1 MVRITKVYTRQGDK
15 GATRLAGGQE
25 VSKTSARIEAYG
37 TVDELNACMGL
48 VAESIRERPALT
60 ALLTQVQRIQ
70 NELFDLGSQFAVLPE
85 DRREDSPVIT
95 PLMVTR
101 LEEEMD
107 AMNATLPALT
117 SFILPSGG
125 ETSAR
130 LHRPHGVPPG
140 GATGPADRRRLSS
153 RQHRGPLPQ
162 SPQRLALCGRSGRGP
177 KRGPPRDPV
186 ATRGESLNPEWGK
199 SVSSLRSNRRWLQ

>member
-48 VAESIRERPALT
+48 VAESIGERPALT

-95 PLMVTR
+95 PAMVTR

-130 LHRPHGVPPG
+130 LHLARTVCRRAERRALQIDDGSPLGDTEVPYLN
-140 GATGPADRRRLSS
+140 RLSDWLFVAG
-153 RQHRGPLPQ
+153 RAAAQ
-162 SPQRLALCGRSGRGP
+162 SEDR
-177 KRGPPRDPV
+177 
-186 ATRGESLNPEWGK
+186 PETLWQPGA
-199 SVSSLRSNRRWLQ
+199 RR